1 MVFSSLKKVQ
11 EVEVKDPSAF
21 VDSETASDDGH
32 DVYQTSEGR
41 RQIGLVSA
49 IFLIFN
55 RMIGTG
61 IFATP
66 SSILSSSGSVGL
78 ALFIWVAGL
87 IIAAAGMA
95 VYLEFGTALP
105 RNGGEKNYLEYV
117 FKKPKFLVTGLY
129 VCSATSSPM
138 VAHD

>member
-1 MVFSSLKKVQ
+1 MVFSSSKKVQ

-21 VDSETASDDGH
+21 VDNETASDDGH

-129 VCSATSSPM
+129 VCFVTSSPM
-138 VAHD
+138 ATHD